1 MGRKSKRRG
10 NQDPETGVAKML
22 LYRDQAEG
30 REAEGFRMESF
41 RVGEEV
47 GREEVGGATA
57 PQ

>member
-10 NQDPETGVAKML
+10 SQGPETGVAKML

-30 REAEGFRMESF
+30 SEAEGFRMESF

-47 GREEVGGATA
+47 G
-57 PQ
+57 